1 MSAETYN
8 ELFSKPYPKNLVL
21 TFDGGIVL
29 TNKDICK
36 ESLEITDNLYS
47 NKNVQ
52 YGACESKCLKIRV
65 VNNGSFVGKTLTVQ
79 LQVKGVTKEKLINED
94 NDYIVNDDGDYIA
107 SYSPNDYVTLSLG
120 TYKVISDKP
129 TNDRVWRD
137 LICYDLMYDLI
148 HSNVADWYKSLTFP
162 MRLVDLRTSL
172 LTYLGIE
179 QVSTTLVNDNFYTPG
194 GFAVSGTLSGK
205 TVMEAICELNG
216 VFGHINKQNKF
227 EYVDITN
234 TDQITY
240 KWYVDGSGSYE
251 DYETDLITGIVAKAE
266 DDDVGSYIGTRVNPY
281 VISGNPLIYG
291 TEGTQALDNALGY
304 LWQLIQN
311 VSYRPFGVKTY
322 GNPMLEV
329 GTRVVIVTRHQTI
342 NSFVMTKNLSGIQAM
357 TDKISAIGD
366 KTYPP
371 DTNSVK
377 SEITRLAGITHIMKV
392 EVDELDSEIND
403 ASTGIKTQL
412 QQTKNQ
418 IVLKVDSNG
427 NIGYTQLSTDPDT
440 NLTSFEIA
448 ADTLKFKANKTLDIT
463 TANLTLTSTY
473 LDISKFG
480 EITCK
485 SYDGTYKTLVSAG
498 AVDVYYNE
506 NGTDY
511 YSGRLRSDHWTT
523 PATGTNLRGCS
534 FDAATGASYLSL
546 GVLNSAGHAN
556 AYFMINNGLNPD
568 GLTQRVLVFGDTN
581 LDGNKLYLDNQATEY
596 VWATT
601 YTLNSTSY
609 ATVGC
614 YPNLYTPGSAFVNGN
629 LYVEGK
635 VLGDLD
641 FQQASNITNS
651 HCVKWTMA
659 NTDWVRMG
667 AYGTSSDD
675 GWFAIDIGDNGN
687 EPIYVRQCTGTT
699 ASPTV
704 VRTLT
709 LLDGSGNTS
718 IPGNMTV
725 NGNLISKDNTSNTSG
740 HVMHGR
746 GTGHT
751 YQCNWD
757 SSYLQFYVDTT
768 NVGHVSDRRLK
779 KDIKEVDE
787 RLIEAIDSC
796 KIYQF
801 KADNRGG
808 DISFG
813 IIAQDL
819 VDECDKRDI
828 DILDYEI
835 LTKTQYDINDE
846 EDYYMIDYG
855 QLAMLEIKALKDE
868 IKYLKNEVSKWKNQ

>member
-29 TNKDICK
+29 TNEDICK

-65 VNNGSFVGKTLTVQ
+65 VNNASFVGKTLTVQ

-291 TEGTQALDNALGY
+291 TEGTQALDNALDY

-366 KTYPP
+366 KAYPP

-534 FDAATGASYLSL
+534 FGAATGASYLSL

-556 AYFMINNGLNPD
+556 AYFVINNGLNPD

-601 YTLNSTSY
+601 YTLNNTSY

-614 YPNLYTPGSAFVNGN
+614 YPNLYTPGSAYINGN

-635 VLGDLD
+635 VLGNLD

-659 NTDWVRMG
+659 NSDWVRMG

-675 GWFAIDIGDNGN
+675 GWFAIDTGDNGN
-687 EPIYVRQCTGTT
+687 EPVYVRQCTGTT